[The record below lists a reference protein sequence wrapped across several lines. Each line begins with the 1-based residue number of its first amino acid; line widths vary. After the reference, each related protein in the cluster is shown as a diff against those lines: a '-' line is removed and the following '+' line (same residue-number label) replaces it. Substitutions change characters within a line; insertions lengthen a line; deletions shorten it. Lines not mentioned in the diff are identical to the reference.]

1 MVRAE
6 EEEEKTIDTEK
17 EKIAIERL
25 RAFEPEDGY
34 YLAYSGGKDSDCI
47 KILAYLAGVNFEA
60 VHNLTTVDAPETV
73 YYIRSQEDVR
83 IDKPKKSMWQL
94 IVDKGLPPTRIIRYC
109 CEELK
114 ERGGKGKVVVT
125 GVRWSESAKRKE
137 SAGLVKII
145 GKPKTTQKA
154 ADGNQ
159 LDYRIS
165 KMGGLILNDDNDETR
180 RFVEHCYR
188 TRKTMVNP
196 IVDWSDK
203 DVWEFLK
210 HYGCDSN
217 PLYQCGFK
225 RIGCI
230 GCPMANKHRYFE
242 FERYPRY
249 KALYIKTFDRMLK
262 AREAKGLINRVGWQ
276 TGKDV
281 FKWWMG
287 EDPLQLTFEELE
299 ELNNV

>member
-1 MVRAE
+1 MN
-6 EEEEKTIDTEK
+6 TEK

-25 RAFEPEDGY
+25 KAFEPQDGY

-47 KILAYLAGVNFEA
+47 KILAYLAGVKFEA

-73 YYIRSQEDVR
+73 YYIKSQDDVR
-83 IDKPKKSMWQL
+83 IDYPELSMWQL
-94 IVDKGLPPTRIIRYC
+94 IVKKGLPPLRTLRYC

-114 ERGGKGKVVVT
+114 ERGGKGKVTVT
-125 GVRWSESAKRKE
+125 GVRWAESIKRKE

-145 GKPKTTQKA
+145 GKPKTTQKEA
-154 ADGNQ
+154 EQQDVA
-159 LDYRIS
+159 YRVS
-165 KMGGLILNDDNDETR
+165 KMGGLILNDDNDENR

-188 TRKTMVNP
+188 TRKTIVNP
-196 IVDWSDK
+196 IVDWTDN

-230 GCPMANKHRYFE
+230 GCPMAAKHRYEE
-242 FERYPRY
+242 FARYPKY
-249 KALYIKTFDRMLK
+249 QENYIRAFDRMLK
-262 AREAKGLINRVGWQ
+262 ARAERGLTNRVGWQ
-276 TGKDV
+276 SGKDV

-299 ELNNV
+299 ELNNEQT

>member
-1 MVRAE
+1 MN
-6 EEEEKTIDTEK
+6 TEK

-25 RAFEPEDGY
+25 KAFEPNDGY

-47 KILAYLAGVNFEA
+47 KILAYLANVKFEA
-60 VHNLTTVDAPETV
+60 IHNLTTVDAPETV
-73 YYIRSQEDVR
+73 YYIKNQSDVR
-83 IDKPKKSMWQL
+83 IDLPKLSMWQL
-94 IVDKGLPPTRIIRYC
+94 IVKKLIPPTKVMRYC
-109 CEELK
+109 CSELK

-125 GVRWSESAKRKE
+125 GVRWAESAKRTE

-154 ADGNQ
+154 ANENQ

-165 KMGGLILNDDNDETR
+165 KMGGLILNDDNDENR

-188 TRKTMVNP
+188 TRKTLINP
-196 IVDWSDK
+196 IVDWSDN

-249 KALYIKTFDRMLK
+249 KNLYIKTFDRMVK
-262 AREAKGLINRVGWQ
+262 ARAERGLTNRVGWQ
-276 TGKDV
+276 TGNDV

-287 EDPLQLTFEELE
+287 EDPLQLTFEDLAEMELE
-299 ELNNV
+299 ELS